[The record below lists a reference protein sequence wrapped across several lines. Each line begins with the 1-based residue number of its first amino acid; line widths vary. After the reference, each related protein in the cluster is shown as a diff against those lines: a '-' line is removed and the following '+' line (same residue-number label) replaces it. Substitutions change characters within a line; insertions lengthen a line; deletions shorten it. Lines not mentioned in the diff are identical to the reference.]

1 MFVTQASQ
9 LSALNMIERAHVE
22 LMNHKD
28 TMEYAGVIMVGKY
41 KVSEDVPTA
50 MTNGVDCIYGD
61 EFIRKLSESDR
72 RGLIMHENLH
82 KTFQHTFLWKHLY
95 EKNAKIANQAC
106 DYVIN
111 IIIKDL
117 DTKSSGFVT
126 LPQGG
131 LYDERFRGM
140 SSQEVFDILMDE
152 REEGGSG
159 GNGDGEGE
167 DGEEGAGLDGHDWT
181 ELPKEKQDEI
191 KKEIDQAI
199 RQGALMAGK
208 LGGNLSR
215 ELGELLQ
222 PKVDWR
228 EQLRDYVTSLAD
240 GKDISTWQRVNRR
253 WLQHDVYM
261 PSTLSETIGRIVVG
275 IDTSG
280 SIGGEELNKFLS
292 EVQSICMTVKPDIVD
307 LIYWDTEV
315 AKHEIYDREKQDKLV
330 QSTKPAG
337 GGGTDPSCV
346 PAYIEANKLN
356 PECVIMLTDGY
367 VSTWGTWKH
376 PLVWCIVGGNKA
388 TPTVGASIYVD

>member
-41 KVSEDVPTA
+41 RVSEDVPTA
-50 MTNGVDCIYGD
+50 MTNGIDCIYGD

-117 DTKSSGFVT
+117 DKKSSGFVT

-159 GNGDGEGE
+159 GDGGDG
-167 DGEEGAGLDGHDWT
+167 DGDEEGAGLDGHDWT

-280 SIGGEELNKFLS
+280 SCFDALEPFLS
-292 EVQSICMTVKPDIVD
+292 ELQSICATVKPDIVD

-367 VSTWGTWKH
+367 VGTWGTWKH